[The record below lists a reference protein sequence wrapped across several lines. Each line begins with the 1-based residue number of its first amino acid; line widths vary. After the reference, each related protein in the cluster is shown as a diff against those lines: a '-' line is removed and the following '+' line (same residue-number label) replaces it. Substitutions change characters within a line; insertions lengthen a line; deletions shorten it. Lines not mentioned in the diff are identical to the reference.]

1 MIRAKWTGG
10 VAQEVERLL
19 CKGETLS
26 SHPNPNTPLPPPHK
40 KKKKKKE
47 KEAIWLQAAGQRCQW
62 SFTRVAFFFLAVLG
76 FELRVY
82 TIP

>member
-26 SHPNPNTPLPPPHK
+26 SHPNPNSPLPPPHK
-40 KKKKKKE
+40 KKKKKKD
-47 KEAIWLQAAGQRCQW
+47 K
-62 SFTRVAFFFLAVLG
+62 
-76 FELRVY
+76 
-82 TIP
+82 